1 MGPQLSSSSVPD
13 FACSGAQPRGDLA
26 RPSPT
31 GGRAAQRQASS
42 PREAVSP
49 ISPTGPGHIPVA
61 PLPSS
66 LLLRRCSSPPLLGG
80 SSTGGG
86 SACSLSPPDSGTTR
100 GGAAALSSL
109 AAGCPYPL
117 RGWGPTSRSPPP
129 LGSSPPWAATGGTP
143 GATAPV
149 PDFALATLPVP
160 GCFALLP
167 PGAMAPPADRKSP
180 RRRRALGPGRRRA
193 PGSSLPRPR
202 SPSGGFD

>member
-13 FACSGAQPRGDLA
+13 VACSGAQPRGDLA

-109 AAGCPYPL
+109 ATVGPSPL
-117 RGWGPTSRSPPP
+117 RGGDPPGRSPSP
-129 LGSSPPWAATGGTP
+129 LSSSFPWAAPGGTP
-143 GATAPV
+143 GAAAGVLDSP
-149 PDFALATLPVP
+149 LATLLMPGPLRSSSP
-160 GCFALLP
+160 GCNCVADWAEVVATP
-167 PGAMAPPADRKSP
+167 MAP
-180 RRRRALGPGRRRA
+180 GPQPWLVAASR
-193 PGSSLPRPR
+193 
-202 SPSGGFD
+202 